1 MWKAVPHVSHKLTKP
16 VIAATQGWVI
26 GGAICMVMTCDLM
39 VSADT
44 TKFMYPEAKV
54 GVFGGLMPGIVSRM
68 PHKVAMELL
77 LLGEEISVKRAYDV
91 GFVNKVVPL
100 GEERKEARRMARII
114 AESAPLVIRT
124 LRDFANQT
132 LPRGPAEIFVPERYK
147 LERIAGSEDRKE
159 GAAAFRE
166 KRRGAIQGQVRG
178 HGRSCCWSVAAR
190 WAAPCW
196 KAGWRAGSR
205 PRMSIVAEPVDA
217 LRPRTEGPA
226 LPSPR
231 PPTWPETPEIVV
243 LAVKPQSM
251 DGVLPDLKRF
261 ADEGAVF
268 LSIAAGKTLKYF
280 ASHLGATA
288 KIVRSM
294 PNTPAAVRQGISV
307 ATAARGVSEAE
318 KKRCHRAARSR
329 RPGRCGSTTR
339 P

>member
-1 MWKAVPHVSHKLTKP
+1 MGLVKVESSEGITTITMTRADKRNALNQALCDELYDAYRGLRGGRRPGRRSAGRRARPSASAPTSRSRRPRCGRPCPHVSHKLSKP

-100 GEERKEARRMARII
+100 GEERTEARRMAKII

-166 KRRGAIQGQVRG
+166 KRAAQFK
-178 HGRSCCWSVAAR
+178 GR
-190 WAAPCW
+190 
-196 KAGWRAGSR
+196 
-205 PRMSIVAEPVDA
+205 
-217 LRPRTEGPA
+217 
-226 LPSPR
+226 
-231 PPTWPETPEIVV
+231 
-243 LAVKPQSM
+243 
-251 DGVLPDLKRF
+251 
-261 ADEGAVF
+261 
-268 LSIAAGKTLKYF
+268 
-280 ASHLGATA
+280 
-288 KIVRSM
+288 
-294 PNTPAAVRQGISV
+294 
-307 ATAARGVSEAE
+307 
-318 KKRCHRAARSR
+318 
-329 RPGRCGSTTR
+329 
-339 P
+339 

>member
-1 MWKAVPHVSHKLTKP
+1 MGLVKVESSEGITTITMTRADKRNALNQQLCDELLDAYTAFEAGPDLVAVLQADGPAFCVGADLKDPPAAMWKAVPHVSHKLSKP
-16 VIAATQGWVI
+16 VIGVTQGWVI

-44 TKFMYPEAKV
+44 TKFVYPEAKV

-100 GEERKEARRMARII
+100 GDERKEGRRMAKII

-166 KRRGAIQGQVRG
+166 KR
-178 HGRSCCWSVAAR
+178 AAR
-190 WAAPCW
+190 F
-196 KAGWRAGSR
+196 K
-205 PRMSIVAEPVDA
+205 
-217 LRPRTEGPA
+217 
-226 LPSPR
+226 
-231 PPTWPETPEIVV
+231 
-243 LAVKPQSM
+243 
-251 DGVLPDLKRF
+251 
-261 ADEGAVF
+261 
-268 LSIAAGKTLKYF
+268 
-280 ASHLGATA
+280 
-288 KIVRSM
+288 
-294 PNTPAAVRQGISV
+294 
-307 ATAARGVSEAE
+307 
-318 KKRCHRAARSR
+318 
-329 RPGRCGSTTR
+329 GR
-339 P
+339 

>member
-1 MWKAVPHVSHKLTKP
+1 MGLVKVESSEGTTTITMTRAEKRNALNQQLCDELLDAYTAFEAGPDQVAVLQADGPAFCVGADLKEPPAAMWKAVPHVSHKLSKP
-16 VIAATQGWVI
+16 VIGVTQGWVI

-100 GEERKEARRMARII
+100 GEERQEGRRMARII

-166 KRRGAIQGQVRG
+166 KR
-178 HGRSCCWSVAAR
+178 AAR
-190 WAAPCW
+190 F
-196 KAGWRAGSR
+196 K
-205 PRMSIVAEPVDA
+205 
-217 LRPRTEGPA
+217 
-226 LPSPR
+226 
-231 PPTWPETPEIVV
+231 
-243 LAVKPQSM
+243 
-251 DGVLPDLKRF
+251 
-261 ADEGAVF
+261 
-268 LSIAAGKTLKYF
+268 
-280 ASHLGATA
+280 
-288 KIVRSM
+288 
-294 PNTPAAVRQGISV
+294 
-307 ATAARGVSEAE
+307 
-318 KKRCHRAARSR
+318 
-329 RPGRCGSTTR
+329 GR
-339 P
+339 